1 MSIESDILL
10 APEVEDDP
18 SGYIASLITQAQQ
31 AILQYTRIATE
42 WPEGEDADPVLDAAC
57 VRYVISLYRRGG
69 TEQAQTLGVGSMSTT
84 NYEMPPEVKMLLA
97 GKRRCAWF

>member
-1 MSIESDILL
+1 MSIESDVLL

-18 SGYIASLITQAQQ
+18 SGYLASLVTQAQQ
-31 AILQYTRIATE
+31 AILQYTRIDTV

-57 VRYVISLYRRGG
+57 TRLVICMYRRGG

-84 NYEMPPEVKMLLA
+84 NYDMPPEVKMMLSS
-97 GKRRCAWF
+97 KRRCAWF

>member
-18 SGYIASLITQAQQ
+18 SGYLASLITQAQQ
-31 AILQYTRIATE
+31 AILQYTRIADE
-42 WPEGEDADPVLDAAC
+42 WPEGEDADPTLDAAC
-57 VRYVISLYRRGG
+57 VRLVICMYRRGG
-69 TEQAQTLGVGSMSTT
+69 TEQAQSLGVDSMNTT
-84 NYEMPPEVKMLLA
+84 NYEMPPEVKMMLS